1 MAAFISFPNLKKRRN
16 AGRPLKMAVCS
27 RFERKCRKNRNGWE
41 IFRETLNL
49 SGKMTIMEIKNG
61 GNTLDK

>member
-1 MAAFISFPNLKKRRN
+1 
-16 AGRPLKMAVCS
+16 MAVCS

>member
-61 GNTLDK
+61 GNTLE